1 MTTPMIIPD
10 REHLDVSAKPI
21 YRKCIY
27 WIASACALGA
37 ALLLLAGILGLTKGD
52 NWLITIFRLH
62 AGSNG
67 VQLIQLY
74 RVNPLDLTLLALI
87 ATTYIGLYLA
97 LHRSHPVL
105 AVIAAVQ
112 PPLGILLFVLTQ
124 NAGRS
129 SVMGACLAISLAMV
143 LGGPFSKWLGW
154 IGLMCSILLL
164 AGDLGTGL
172 APNHILAISTGIGYV
187 LQVSWLFAVAYR
199 LFRLAR

>member
-10 REHLDVSAKPI
+10 TEHLDVSAKPI
-21 YRKCIY
+21 YRKWIY

-37 ALLLLAGILGLTKGD
+37 ALLFLAGILGSAKGD
-52 NWLITIFRLH
+52 NWLITIFKLH
-62 AGSNG
+62 AGWNG

-105 AVIAAVQ
+105 AAIAAVQ
-112 PPLGILLFVLTQ
+112 PPLGILLFLLTQ

-129 SVMGACLAISLAMV
+129 AVMGAGLAISLAM
-143 LGGPFSKWLGW
+143 LRGGPFNKWLGW
-154 IGLMCSILLL
+154 TGLVSSILLL
-164 AGDLGTGL
+164 AGDLGTSL
-172 APNHILAISTGIGYV
+172 APNHILAVSTGIGYV
-187 LQVSWLFAVAYR
+187 LLVSWLLAIAYR